1 MELTKRQLIMLIGLP
16 LWFMVC
22 NINHV
27 ITYVNWLINDSKIPT
42 FMLVMI
48 IASMIIMTITLISEI
63 HIKTEDNVEVKE
75 ELHNEIPNRLC
86 NE

>member
-27 ITYVNWLINDSKIPT
+27 ITYVSWLVNDSKIPT
-42 FMLVMI
+42 FMIIMI
-48 IASMIIMTITLISEI
+48 IVSMIIMTITLISEI
-63 HIKTEDNVEVKE
+63 HIKIEGNIKVKE
-75 ELHNEIPNRLC
+75 KSYSEIPNRFC